1 MRNSLMITI
10 MIFLVI
16 TTSAVLAQELTGN
29 EVLQRVEEN
38 RSEKSHYI
46 EMRMELYNK
55 AGDMRSRSLNNYFL
69 EDNNL
74 DRSLIEFT
82 SPADIEG
89 TKFLSLDEK
98 NTTEEDMYLYLPVLT
113 SVRKISGSQKNGNF
127 VGSDLTYNDLNIFSG
142 ANYRDNFNGTII
154 EENEEEVKLRLEI
167 IDPDIDYS
175 FGYMVVLKEY
185 WLPNKLEFYNQNE
198 ELEKV
203 INLSEY
209 EKIDNNWTARH
220 IQVENIQKGSQTIL
234 KMEEVDFNPDLDPN
248 IFTVRYLQR

>member
-1 MRNSLMITI
+1 MRNSIIISIL
-10 MIFLVI
+10 IFLII
-16 TTSAVLAQELTGN
+16 TSTAGAQGLTGN
-29 EVLQRVEEN
+29 DVLQKVEEN
-38 RSEKSHYI
+38 RNEKSHYI
-46 EMRMELYNK
+46 EMVMELYNE
-55 AGDMRSRSLNNYFL
+55 AGDMRSRSVNNYFL

-74 DRSLIEFT
+74 DKTLIEFT

-127 VGSDLTYNDLNIFSG
+127 VGSDFTYNDLNIFSG
-142 ANYRDNFNGTII
+142 ANYRDNFNGEIL
-154 EENEEEVKLRLEI
+154 EEDSEEVHLKLEI
-167 IDPDIDYS
+167 KDPEIDYS
-175 FGYMVVLKEY
+175 FGYMWVLKEY
-185 WLPNKLEFYNQNE
+185 WLPKKIEFYDQNE

-209 EKIDNNWTARH
+209 EKIDDNWTARH
-220 IQVENIQKGSQTIL
+220 IQVENVQKGSQTVL
-234 KMEEVDFNPDLDPN
+234 KMEEVNFNPDLDPN

>member
-1 MRNSLMITI
+1 MIKNI
-10 MIFLVI
+10 MTFIFVFVLI
-16 TTSAVLAQELTGN
+16 SAAAGAQELTGN

-69 EDNNL
+69 EGDKF
-74 DRSLIEFT
+74 DKSLIEFT
-82 SPADIEG
+82 APADIEG
-89 TKFLSLDEK
+89 TKFLLLDK
-98 NTTEEDMYLYLPVLT
+98 RNTAEEDMYLYLPALG

-127 VGSDLTYNDLNIFSG
+127 VGSDLTYNDLNIFIG
-142 ANYRDNFNGTII
+142 ANYRENFKAKII
-154 EENEEEVKLRLEI
+154 EENEKEVKLRLEM
-167 IDPDIDYS
+167 IDPDLDYS

-185 WLPNKLEFYNQNE
+185 WLPNKLEFYDQNE
-198 ELEKV
+198 ELKKT

-220 IQVENIQKGSQTIL
+220 IQVENIQKGSQTVL
-234 KMEEVDFNPDLDPN
+234 RMEEVDFNPDLDPN